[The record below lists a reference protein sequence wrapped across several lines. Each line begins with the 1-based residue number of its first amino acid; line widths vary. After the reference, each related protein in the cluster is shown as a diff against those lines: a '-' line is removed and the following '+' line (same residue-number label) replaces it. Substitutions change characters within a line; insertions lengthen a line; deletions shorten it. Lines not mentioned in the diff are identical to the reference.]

1 MNPQVILITAI
12 IVAIVVGFILAIHA
26 RNKKMKNS
34 SIHPEAK
41 PTVLV
46 QDINFSDFNIIHKC
60 RDGVERYVYFTR
72 ATNGPCRGE
81 WTAYCIREKD
91 GKAYKSYFKKD
102 KTAIFIQD
110 VLTHLSKKMNIDC

>member
-12 IVAIVVGFILAIHA
+12 IVAIVVAFILAIHA
-26 RNKKMKNS
+26 RNKKMKGS
-34 SIHPEAK
+34 FIHPEAK

-60 RDGVERYVYFTR
+60 RDGVERLVYFTK
-72 ATNGPCRGE
+72 ATNGPHKGE

-91 GKAYKSYFKKD
+91 GKEYKSYFKQN
-102 KTAIFIQD
+102 KTAEFMQQL
-110 VLTHLSKKMNIDC
+110 LTHISKKMNIDC